1 MFTVANGI
9 APHCQDATQ
18 DPSNIAGQI
27 RLLELMTNTKQM
39 SKVRPALILKL
50 GRLRNDML
58 KLSSRATSSATILVA
73 SSSSEEEEEEDD
85 DDDDDRRRR
94 RRPKQTITTTSAVA
108 PEILRMNVTTALK
121 RRVQIPYTGPSGGF
135 ASNVRLSRALDDQND
150 ENSNTRRQ
158 HAQIFNLTAP
168 HKQMT
173 VMEVLYQSQ

>member
-1 MFTVANGI
+1 M
-9 APHCQDATQ
+9 
-18 DPSNIAGQI
+18 
-27 RLLELMTNTKQM
+27 LELMTDTKKM
-39 SKVRPALILKL
+39 STVRPALV
-50 GRLRNDML
+50 L
-58 KLSSRATSSATILVA
+58 KLSRLRSDQLKLPSRATSSATILVA
-73 SSSSEEEEEEDD
+73 SSSSEEDDDDD
-85 DDDDDRRRR
+85 DDDDDRGKRQRQ
-94 RRPKQTITTTSAVA
+94 PKQTITTTSAVA
-108 PEILRMNVTTALK
+108 PEILRMNVTTALE